1 MITGQDFVDVTI
13 RRIVKKH
20 TPTNPSFLD
29 HVNDNLNDDQYEE
42 KQLELLQ
49 NAMSECI
56 ATDIKNLFADLKYLR
71 DDQAMELMEIITREQ
86 AGTIK
91 HFRTK
96 VNVDKALTGK
106 G

>member
-13 RRIVKKH
+13 RRIINKYA
-20 TPTNPSFLD
+20 PSNPSFLD

-56 ATDIKNLFADLKYLR
+56 ETDIKTLFADLKYLR
-71 DDQAMELMEIITREQ
+71 DDQVMRFLEMITEQ
-86 AGTIK
+86 QAETIK

-96 VNVDKALTGK
+96 VNVKKALTGK
-106 G
+106 E